1 MPGDTAV
8 KTTLEWMELTYDA
21 EFSVPPF
28 DLPRRGTDL
37 LQSLYQFIHPRF
49 PIRTTDMHVF
59 GGTTLSDVCVRVTL
73 FGGNGTIDV
82 NADRLSTRFIGLRQ
96 HQDLDICNQCIALAE
111 KAFKSILPDVEIGLV
126 SIRPIL
132 ALRLGDE
139 STDAREHL
147 KAVVKPAVHMDLS
160 GLGAA
165 ALHPCVNLEVQ
176 NDDERWRAVLHAYP
190 SEVDRHS
197 IVVACSI
204 VHTESPDSQSSEER
218 NDRLWRLIA
227 GLLRGLG
234 LETPTPAITVTS

>member
-1 MPGDTAV
+1 M

-28 DLPRRGTDL
+28 DLPRRDTDL
-37 LQSLYQFIHPRF
+37 LRSLHQFIHPRF

-82 NADRLSTRFIGLRQ
+82 TADRLSTHFTGLRQ

-111 KAFKSILPDVEIGLV
+111 QALRSTLPDVVIGLV
-126 SIRPIL
+126 SIRPML
-132 ALRLGDE
+132 TLRLGDE
-139 STDAREHL
+139 STDAREYL
-147 KAVVKPAVHMDLS
+147 RAVVKPAVDMDLG

-190 SEVDRHS
+190 SGVDRS
-197 IVVACSI
+197 SVVVACSI
-204 VHTESPDSQSSEER
+204 IYTESPDPRSSEER

-227 GLLRGLG
+227 GLLRGLD
-234 LETPTPAITVTS
+234 LEIPPSATTVTP

>member
-1 MPGDTAV
+1 M

-28 DLPRRGTDL
+28 DLPRRDTDL
-37 LQSLYQFIHPRF
+37 LQSLHQFIHPRF

-82 NADRLSTRFIGLRQ
+82 TADRLSTRFTGLRQ

-111 KAFKSILPDVEIGLV
+111 QALRGTLPDVEIGLV
-126 SIRPIL
+126 SIRPML
-132 ALRLGDE
+132 TLRLGDG
-139 STDAREHL
+139 STDAREYL
-147 KAVVKPAVHMDLS
+147 RSVVKPAVDMDLG

-190 SEVDRHS
+190 SGVDRS
-197 IVVACSI
+197 SVVVACSI
-204 VHTESPDSQSSEER
+204 IYTESPDPRSSEER

-227 GLLRGLG
+227 GLLRGLD
-234 LETPTPAITVTS
+234 LETPTSATTVTS